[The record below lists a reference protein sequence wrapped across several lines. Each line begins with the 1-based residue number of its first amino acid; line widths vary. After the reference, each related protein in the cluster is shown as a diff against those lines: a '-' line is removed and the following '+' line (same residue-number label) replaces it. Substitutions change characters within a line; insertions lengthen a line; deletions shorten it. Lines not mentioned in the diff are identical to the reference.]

1 MPGTAQHGM
10 QRITQRAFEW
20 VAIQP
25 AVALHVSDGRR
36 QQVKVLEMTS
46 NQAEMG
52 LKWGD
57 ATSQAAR
64 NIEQRDFTS
73 AAELRALGI
82 SAAC

>member
-1 MPGTAQHGM
+1 
-10 QRITQRAFEW
+10 
-20 VAIQP
+20 
-25 AVALHVSDGRR
+25 
-36 QQVKVLEMTS
+36 MTS

-82 SAAC
+82 SAETSGCGRLHGGSVSLI

>member
-1 MPGTAQHGM
+1 M
-10 QRITQRAFEW
+10 R
-20 VAIQP
+20 
-25 AVALHVSDGRR
+25 
-36 QQVKVLEMTS
+36 VKGLEMTS

-64 NIEQRDFTS
+64 NIEQRDFPS